1 MSLLALVL
9 GLSIRADEP
18 VWKEYRLDE
27 SGLKIKLPEAPKERQ
42 LIDGLEFS
50 LNYQSVKLKITASK
64 KSYEDA
70 QKLSAAYTDKFGEFS
85 QLYGRKIKSILNESP
100 VVEAYQFGATE
111 SIGFVL
117 EVDADGGKVHAWQ
130 RVLIDGWE
138 YDINLDCTRKEQQLM
153 EKILASVMYVNP
165 ATGDFKVDN
174 IGGMGLKSY
183 LGIAFLPAKEGS
195 RSEARSLILDSDNF
209 PAMMVGTVWDRA
221 EVIFEDPD
229 QFKAAM
235 TKWLAGYVQG
245 ARSELTLV
253 QHKTERG
260 LDYDLTG
267 KVVIQGIELQIAGR
281 ALTNDQ
287 EARAVIA
294 VVDNRTSGAMEFAT
308 KVLKS
313 VQWVELER
321 NH

>member
-9 GLSIRADEP
+9 GLAIRADEP
-18 VWKEYRLDE
+18 VWKEYRLDA
-27 SGLKIKLPEAPKERQ
+27 SGMKLKLPEAPKERQ
-42 LIDGLEFS
+42 LIDGLEFT
-50 LNYQSVKLKITASK
+50 LEYQSINLKISASK
-64 KSYEDA
+64 KTQEEA
-70 QKLSAAYTDKFGEFS
+70 QKLGAAYTEKFGQFS
-85 QLYGRKIKSILNESP
+85 QQYGRKIKSILNESP
-100 VVEAYQFGATE
+100 VIEAYQFGATE

-138 YDINLDCTRKEQQLM
+138 YDLSLDCSRKEQPLM
-153 EKILASVMYVNP
+153 EKLLSSVVYINP
-165 ATGDFKVDN
+165 VTGDFKVEN

-183 LGIAFLPAKEGS
+183 LGIAFLPAKEEN
-195 RSEARSLILDSDNF
+195 RSEARSLILDSDSF
-209 PAMMVGTVWDRA
+209 PAMMIGTVWDRA

-235 TKWLAGYVQG
+235 TKWLSGYVQG
-245 ARSELTLV
+245 AKSELTLV
-253 QHKTERG
+253 QSKTERG
-260 LDYDLTG
+260 VDYELTG
-267 KVVIQGIELQIAGR
+267 KVIIQGIELQIAGR

-294 VVDNRTSGAMEFAT
+294 VIDNRTPGAMEFAN

-313 VQWVELER
+313 VQWVDLEET
-321 NH
+321 H

>member
-18 VWKEYRLDE
+18 VWKEYRLDQ
-27 SGLKIKLPEAPKERQ
+27 SGMKIKLPEAPKERQ
-42 LIDGLEFS
+42 LIDGLEFT
-50 LNYQSVKLKITASK
+50 LDYQSVKLKISASK
-64 KSYEDA
+64 KTPEEA
-70 QKLSAAYTDKFGEFS
+70 QKLSAAYTEKFGQFS
-85 QLYGRKIKSILNESP
+85 QQYGRKIKSILNESP
-100 VVEAYQFGATE
+100 VLEAYQFGATE

-138 YDINLDCTRKEQQLM
+138 YDVSLDCSRKDQPLM
-153 EKILASVMYVNP
+153 EKILGSVMYVNP
-165 ATGDFKVDN
+165 STGDFKIEN

-183 LGIAFLPAKEGS
+183 LGIAFLPTKGES
-195 RSEARSLILDSDNF
+195 RPEARSLLLDSDNF
-209 PAMMVGTVWDRA
+209 PAMIVGTVWDRA

-229 QFKAAM
+229 QFKAAL

-245 ARSELTLV
+245 AKSELILT
-253 QHKTERG
+253 QHKTDRG

-294 VVDNRTSGAMEFAT
+294 VIDHRTPGAMDFAT